1 MHNDIIDHI
10 ARDSGYNKGYEA
22 GMKRAW
28 DLVGELVEYYRK
40 ENDTDT
46 GYVHSNHENEG
57 RYQAALYAQMV
68 IKMNRF
74 NESATESD
82 SCMIQTGDSLP
93 VPRYSH
99 VRDSMYELDDNGTPF
114 NEEYMTISLP
124 ADGEWYRTK
133 AGLEDAPTLENYQAE
148 TLYLR
153 LDSVTG
159 ALYPCTREATNKLQ
173 FRLVYD
179 GSWAG
184 TGEEFQS
191 KRMIS
196 MTKPELLA
204 IADAAMVYTGNEHHC
219 FLENL
224 RYQRTD
230 NNGIVY
236 LELQFGS

>member
-10 ARDSGYNKGYEA
+10 ARDSGYNKGYDA
-22 GMKRAW
+22 GMERAW
-28 DLVGELVEYYRK
+28 KLVGELVEYYKK
-40 ENDTDT
+40 EREGDT

-74 NESATESD
+74 NEDTRVTD
-82 SCMIQTGDSLP
+82 DLP
-93 VPRYSH
+93 VVRYSH
-99 VRDSMYELDDNGTPF
+99 VRDSMYELDADGTPY
-114 NEEYMTISLP
+114 NEEYMSISLP
-124 ADGEWYRTK
+124 ADGEKFTDEATVPLWEK
-133 AGLEDAPTLENYQAE
+133 YQAK

-153 LDSVTG
+153 LEENTG
-159 ALYPCTREATNKLQ
+159 ELYPCTREATNKLQ
-173 FRLVYD
+173 FRIVYD

-184 TGEEFQS
+184 NGEEFQS